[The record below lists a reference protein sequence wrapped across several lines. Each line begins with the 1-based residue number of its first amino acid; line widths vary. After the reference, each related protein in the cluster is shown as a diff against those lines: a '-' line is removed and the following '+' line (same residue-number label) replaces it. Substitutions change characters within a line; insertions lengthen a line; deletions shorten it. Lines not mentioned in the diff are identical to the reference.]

1 VPEYPRFIVDECT
14 GPAVADWLSM
24 QGFETISVFNE
35 LRGLKDKDILAI
47 AIKERCII
55 ITNDKDFGEL
65 VFKQNLAH
73 KGIILLRL
81 SDERSR
87 HKIEILK
94 KLLATNL
101 YNLAGNFTVVTG
113 TTIRIIK
120 TRV

>member
-14 GPAVADWLSM
+14 GPAVADWLNM

-94 KLLATNL
+94 KLLAINL